1 MIHKFLNKLGL
12 ADEYGY
18 CDMSIV
24 GFIVIWSFFL
34 YGAYLTVMDIFK

>member
-1 MIHKFLNKLGL
+1 MMHKFMKKLGL

-34 YGAYLTVMDIFK
+34 YGLYLAIGDIIK

>member
-1 MIHKFLNKLGL
+1 MIHKFCKKLGL

-24 GFIVIWSFFL
+24 GFIVIWSFILF
-34 YGAYLTVMDIFK
+34 GVYLVIMDLIK

>member
-1 MIHKFLNKLGL
+1 MIHKFFKKLGL

-24 GFIVIWSFFL
+24 GFVVIWSFFAYGL
-34 YGAYLTVMDIFK
+34 YLAIEDLVR